1 MLRRSEG
8 VLWKKRV
15 VTSDIAEFIKK
26 EMSYF

>member
-8 VLWKKRV
+8 VLWKKRA
-15 VTSDIAEFIKK
+15 VTSDIADFIK